1 MEEVKLKAEMVEAE
15 MDGAVETGNR
25 MVKDL
30 ELRAEGIEVSFLH
43 LGS

>member
-1 MEEVKLKAEMVEAE
+1 

-30 ELRAEGIEVSFLH
+30 ELRAEGIEVSLPLSGL
-43 LGS
+43 LG